1 MDSLV
6 DRILELE
13 SMTETISA
21 NDRRFIAVDDTDAF
35 VQAQQN
41 ENTRLNRMTDC
52 FFSGAPCR
60 QDRSYDKDVITR
72 LFSYR
77 PYIKVSVVVSPRIPP
92 RADNRRSTLI
102 YGPI

>member
-21 NDRRFIAVDDTDAF
+21 NDRRFIAVDDTDVF
-35 VQAQQN
+35 VQ
-41 ENTRLNRMTDC
+41 
-52 FFSGAPCR
+52 
-60 QDRSYDKDVITR
+60 QDRSYDKDDITR
-72 LFSYR
+72 LFSHR
-77 PYIKVSVVVSPRIPP
+77 PYIKVSVVISPRLPP

>member
-13 SMTETISA
+13 SI
-21 NDRRFIAVDDTDAF
+21 
-35 VQAQQN
+35 
-41 ENTRLNRMTDC
+41 
-52 FFSGAPCR
+52 
-60 QDRSYDKDVITR
+60 SYDKEVMTR

-77 PYIKVSVVVSPRIPP
+77 PYAYIKVSVVISPRLPP